1 MLWANLSLD
10 ILPSNITNCKAYTLD
25 DFDMIF
31 VVWHFAIILFD
42 KFLCN
47 IWHSNTYVCL
57 DKYLIYKGFATA
69 EIKRWIVFISFSVA
83 QL

>member
-31 VVWHFAIILFD
+31 VEVHYDILLSF
-42 KFLCN
+42 
-47 IWHSNTYVCL
+47 
-57 DKYLIYKGFATA
+57 YLINSYVIFDIAIRMCA
-69 EIKRWIVFISFSVA
+69 
-83 QL
+83 

>member
-31 VVWHFAIILFD
+31 VVL
-42 KFLCN
+42 L
-47 IWHSNTYVCL
+47 SL
-57 DKYLIYKGFATA
+57 YLINSYVIFDIAIRMCA
-69 EIKRWIVFISFSVA
+69 
-83 QL
+83 